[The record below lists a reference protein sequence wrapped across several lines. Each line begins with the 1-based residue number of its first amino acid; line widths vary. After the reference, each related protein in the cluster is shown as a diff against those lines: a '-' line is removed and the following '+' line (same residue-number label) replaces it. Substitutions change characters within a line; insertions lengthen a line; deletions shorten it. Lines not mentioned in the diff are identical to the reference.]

1 MISQPNLRLQRPAM
15 ACILNAMVNDPEA
28 PASLGRAGGF
38 APLAGLLAL
47 GADLGA
53 ESAENADE
61 SGEAEIIAWAA
72 GALMNAAA
80 APDEAESDLA
90 THARAAAPALLGCVR
105 PDGGSAAL
113 NANAAG
119 ALMNVT
125 ARSDATVGD
134 VLAREGAKRL
144 FDLLA
149 ASAEEPLVAAHAAG
163 AIANLM
169 TDVGGRAD
177 LVPLGGVRVLADALE
192 SALAADESDDLL
204 CACCVAL
211 LNGCHENAAAHEAL
225 ADTPSGISA
234 LVSCLAVGSSAVR
247 AAAAGALL
255 NASASRSCAE
265 MVRDAAADDA
275 DGGAKGG
282 IDVLLECLSAGS
294 QSLRSRAAGALLNI
308 AAYGPDN
315 RLAMLEMGALKK
327 VVGALSALGDGAAP
341 ARHELHARL
350 IGVVVNCALNPAC
363 KHEILHVGGLKP
375 LLEAVAVDD
384 AQVQMYAATAIAY
397 LNDKAEHRP
406 GSPSAGRYDSPAA
419 QSYRKIRFH
428 ATGDSPQSPRPG
440 DKPFEEPA
448 DDPGARTKSGFGT
461 LPHAKFGSTHD
472 DQAKGP
478 RIVSEPTEPFSRKL
492 QARNLVAVAIA
503 VASSRHTAATA
514 DASLVTRVVV
524 LAGVRPARGP
534 GRGVRRDPLAAPL
547 AARLI
552 QYATKSQGAPRPSGG
567 PPRLLPPQTLP
578 ATPTAPGVTRRAH
591 FLL

>member
-1 MISQPNLRLQRPAM
+1 MQTLSRVRHHLPPPNHAHNLAQ
-15 ACILNAMVNDPEA
+15 
-28 PASLGRAGGF
+28 SRAHCVCNRGF
-38 APLAGLLAL
+38 
-47 GADLGA
+47 
-53 ESAENADE
+53 
-61 SGEAEIIAWAA
+61 
-72 GALMNAAA
+72 
-80 APDEAESDLA
+80 
-90 THARAAAPALLGCVR
+90 
-105 PDGGSAAL
+105 
-113 NANAAG
+113 
-119 ALMNVT
+119 VT
-125 ARSDATVGD
+125 AG
-134 VLAREGAKRL
+134 
-144 FDLLA
+144 
-149 ASAEEPLVAAHAAG
+149 
-163 AIANLM
+163 
-169 TDVGGRAD
+169 
-177 LVPLGGVRVLADALE
+177 
-192 SALAADESDDLL
+192 ALAADESDDLL

-234 LVSCLAVGSSAVR
+234 LVSCLAVGSSTVR

-384 AQVQMYAATAIAY
+384 AQVQTYAATAIAY

-419 QSYRKIRFH
+419 HSYRKIRFH

-492 QARNLVAVAIA
+492 QARTDVPEVVIA
-503 VASSRHTAATA
+503 VASPCHTAATA
-514 DASLVTRVVV
+514 GASLPIGVAVV
-524 LAGVRPARGP
+524 AGVRPARGP
-534 GRGVRRDPLAAPL
+534 GRGIRRDPLAAPL
-547 AARLI
+547 AARLMCDRVAGSDAI
-552 QYATKSQGAPRPSGG
+552 IGLTASLAPSTDSTRCPDRPRRDPPSALPSVTGG
-567 PPRLLPPQTLP
+567 RRRSLLWRC
-578 ATPTAPGVTRRAH
+578 A
-591 FLL
+591 